1 MATVVTEGDGAV
13 GEPGPRAPHEAATS
27 PSAARAASR
36 AAGMRQAG
44 FTATKYHGPVAQSP
58 ADAHRDDAP
67 AAVRCFI
74 VTISDT
80 RTEATDTSGAAIAS
94 LLEAAGHAVT
104 GRKIVKDDAT
114 AIRGA
119 VSYAAKSGAS
129 DVVITTG
136 GTGISARD
144 GSYEAISSLFDRTID
159 GFGELFRGLSY
170 QEIGAAAMLS
180 RATAGTIGQCA
191 IFVMPGS
198 ENAVRLGMEQL
209 ILPEIGHVVRELRR

>member
-1 MATVVTEGDGAV
+1 MSE
-13 GEPGPRAPHEAATS
+13 
-27 PSAARAASR
+27 
-36 AAGMRQAG
+36 
-44 FTATKYHGPVAQSP
+44 SP
-58 ADAHRDDAP
+58 APSHRADAP
-67 AAVRCFI
+67 ASVRCFI

-80 RTEATDTSGAAIAS
+80 RTEATDTSGAAIVS
-94 LLEAAGHAVT
+94 LLEAAGHSVS

-144 GSYEAISSLFDRTID
+144 GTYEALSALFERTLD
-159 GFGELFRGLSY
+159 GFGELFRSISY
-170 QEIGAAAMLS
+170 GQIGSAAMLT
-180 RATAGTIGQCA
+180 RATAGIIGHCA
-191 IFVMPGS
+191 VFVLPGS
-198 ENAVRLGMEQL
+198 ENAVRLGMEKL